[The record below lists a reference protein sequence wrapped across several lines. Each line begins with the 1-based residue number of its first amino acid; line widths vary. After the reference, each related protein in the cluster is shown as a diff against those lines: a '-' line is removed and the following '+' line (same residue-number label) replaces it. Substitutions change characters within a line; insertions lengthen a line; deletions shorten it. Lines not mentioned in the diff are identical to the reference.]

1 MKAMILAAGRGKRMR
16 HLTDSMPKP
25 LIKLWGRPLIEWQI
39 LALKKAGFK
48 DIVINVAYCADKLLE
63 CLGDGSKYGV
73 RITFSIEG
81 YTHEESLETRGG
93 IVKALDK
100 LVEQNRSE
108 PFVVVSGDI
117 VTDFPYKSLKSA
129 AKKISEGQAKAHL
142 VLVPNP
148 SYHEGGDMGLEKG
161 KITRQQ
167 KQYTYGNIA
176 VFSPSIFKDIPS
188 TKTPLFPWL
197 YDFVDQGLITGE
209 IYEGNWA
216 NVGTPEELEKF
227 EKLPPYCYE

>member
-63 CLGDGSKYGV
+63 YLGDGSKYGV

-188 TKTPLFPWL
+188 TKNSAFSMALRFCGSGADYRRNL
-197 YDFVDQGLITGE
+197 
-209 IYEGNWA
+209 
-216 NVGTPEELEKF
+216 
-227 EKLPPYCYE
+227 

>member
-63 CLGDGSKYGV
+63 YLGDGSKYGV
-73 RITFSIEG
+73 KITFSIEG
-81 YTHEESLETRGG
+81 YSQEESLETRGG

-117 VTDFPYKSLKSA
+117 VTDFPYESLKSE
-129 AKKISEGQAKAHL
+129 AKKISEGHAKAHL

-148 SYHEGGDMGLEKG
+148 SYHEGGDMGLKKG
-161 KITRQQ
+161 KISRQQ

-176 VFSPSIFKDIPS
+176 VFSPSIFKDVPS
-188 TKTPLFPWL
+188 SKTPLFPWL
-197 YDFVDQGLITGE
+197 YDFVDQGLVTGE

-227 EKLPPYCYE
+227 EKLTPYCYE